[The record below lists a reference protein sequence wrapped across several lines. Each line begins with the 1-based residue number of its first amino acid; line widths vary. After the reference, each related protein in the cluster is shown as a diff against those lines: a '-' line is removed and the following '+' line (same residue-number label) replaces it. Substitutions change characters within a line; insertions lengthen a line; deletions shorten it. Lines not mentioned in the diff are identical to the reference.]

1 MSRGKNLERLAMTVN
16 IEATASSMPESLD
29 SLRTTPLVMHRIV
42 FALNNSKQWY
52 EIMREARSLY
62 GKNWRCQ
69 PRVKRKLE
77 KFAWERNRPENHV
90 WFEVPDPSFAT
101 WCAVKHAVIVVKNPG
116 K

>member
-1 MSRGKNLERLAMTVN
+1 MSVET
-16 IEATASSMPESLD
+16 ETSASSMSASISSLES
-29 SLRTTPLVMHRIV
+29 TPLVMHRIW
-42 FALNNSKQWY
+42 FDLRDTETWY
-52 EIMREARSLY
+52 AIMKEATTLY
-62 GKNWRCQ
+62 GRDGWKSQ
-69 PRVKRKLE
+69 PRVKRRLD